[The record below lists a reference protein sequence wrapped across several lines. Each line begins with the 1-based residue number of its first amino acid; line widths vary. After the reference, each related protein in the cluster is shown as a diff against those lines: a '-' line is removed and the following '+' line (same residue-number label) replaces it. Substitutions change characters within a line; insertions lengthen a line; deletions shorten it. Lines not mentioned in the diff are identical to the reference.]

1 MNLLLPKCVSNFL
14 DNYSP
19 KDRDFKFIFN
29 FFLIFGGY
37 SPINCA
43 IFLEYSFFMS
53 TREIFRQNLKRYRKE
68 KGLSQEKLSELI
80 GFGETYITEIESR
93 HKFPKPET
101 IDIIAQKLDVEPYL
115 FFKPADSVSADEEK
129 QRALSEAQ
137 ASFSEKL
144 RLLQQQIND
153 LFEISVD

>member
-1 MNLLLPKCVSNFL
+1 
-14 DNYSP
+14 
-19 KDRDFKFIFN
+19 
-29 FFLIFGGY
+29 
-37 SPINCA
+37 
-43 IFLEYSFFMS
+43 MS
-53 TREIFRQNLKRYRKE
+53 TREIFRLNLKRYRKE